1 MDNAIG
7 YVRVSTAGQ
16 ADSGLGLDDQRRKV
30 RALAELHDYA
40 LVEIIEDAGES
51 AATLDRPGWK
61 RIETAV
67 KGRKIKAVLIAKL
80 DRATRSVADC
90 AALMERFGR
99 KDVAL
104 LSAAESLDTG
114 GACGRMIVNMMA
126 VVSQWEREVI
136 GERTSAALQELKRQG
151 RATGPTE
158 RAPYGF
164 TYVDGMR
171 VAHAV
176 EQATLARIAA
186 LRIEG
191 LSFAKVAEALNGS
204 GVRTR
209 TGGLWSR
216 SGVHAAGRRS
226 PTASVRAE
234 AAPAA

>member
-1 MDNAIG
+1 M
-7 YVRVSTAGQ
+7 
-16 ADSGLGLDDQRRKV
+16 
-30 RALAELHDYA
+30 
-40 LVEIIEDAGES
+40 
-51 AATLDRPGWK
+51 
-61 RIETAV
+61 

-114 GACGRMIVNMMA
+114 GACGRMIVNMMV